1 MSKCASRHGKELLV
15 EEKFVV
21 LLRHGIAE
29 PHGAR
34 ADDDARI
41 LTETG
46 NRRMKQIGR
55 GLARRFPKAEVI
67 YSSPLIRCLETA
79 EWVEKG
85 YRSKIA
91 VQTFD
96 ALKPAASVSD
106 VRALI
111 DASQARRIICVGH
124 EPNLSATMLALTKMS
139 PDATIELKKGG
150 CYGLRISGD
159 GSLKLEW
166 MLPPRV
172 LRRW

>member
-1 MSKCASRHGKELLV
+1 MEPN
-15 EEKFVV
+15 EKFVV

-55 GLARRFPKAEVI
+55 GLAKRFPKAEVI
-67 YSSPLIRCLETA
+67 YSSPLIRCVETA

-85 YRSKIA
+85 YRGSIA
-91 VQTFD
+91 VKTYD
-96 ALKPAASVSD
+96 VLKPDGAVDD

-111 DASQARRIICVGH
+111 NGSEARRIICVGH
-124 EPNLSATMLALTKMS
+124 ETNLSRTMLALTKMS
-139 PDATIELKKGG
+139 SDGPIELKKGG
-150 CYGLRISGD
+150 CYGIRISGD
-159 GSLKLEW
+159 GSGTLEW

-172 LRRW
+172 LRRT